1 MIDPVRFKKIL
12 VNLLKIL
19 VVVEL
24 VSAFSGGLGGHGW
37 GRFGVDLVIAGIL
50 YLTWERLSVVVAQ
63 KKEESWKLMETSPE
77 RAGLFNALVFSLLW
91 TDRIYENVP
100 PDRLRLIVTSYTL
113 IALGLVAA
121 FVKIGSGLMPL
132 VVSGALVL
140 GAVNL
145 VTWVIS
151 LERGEKE
158 TLQTELKLA
167 HDVQVSLMPKSDPSL
182 PGFEVAGISVPAANV
197 GGDLFDYA
205 QLGTNGGVFGI
216 SVFDVSGKGMQ
227 AAMSAVFTI
236 GAIAGEVDKSASPAV
251 VLTRLNKSIF
261 SHSKRG
267 HFVAFLMA
275 ALDTSRKTLTF
286 ANAGQTRPLLKSR
299 GELSWLDPPGV
310 RFPLGMQEDSTYEE
324 KTVQLAPGDILFML
338 TDGFTEAMNT
348 REELF
353 GAERVEE
360 VVRDAVIDGLTP
372 GAIIGRLTAAVHT
385 YAAGAPQHD
394 DMTIVVVKVL

>member
-1 MIDPVRFKKIL
+1 MIDPVKFKKIL

-19 VVVEL
+19 IVVEL
-24 VSAFSGGLGGHGW
+24 VSALANGAKGEGW

-50 YLTWERLSVVVAQ
+50 YLTWERITAVVAQ
-63 KKEESWKLMETSPE
+63 KKEESWKLMADSPE

-100 PDRLRLIVTSYTL
+100 PDRLRLIVISYTL
-113 IALGLVAA
+113 IGLGLVAA
-121 FVKIGSGLMPL
+121 FVQIGSGLMPL
-132 VVSGALVL
+132 VISGALVL

-158 TLQTELKLA
+158 SLQTELKLA
-167 HDVQVSLMPKSDPSL
+167 HDVQVSLMPKSAPSL
-182 PGFEVAGISVPAANV
+182 PGFDIAGTSVPAANV

-205 QLGTNGGVFGI
+205 PLGTDGGAFGI

-236 GAIAGEVDKSASPAV
+236 GAIAGEVDTSASPAV
-251 VLTRLNKSIF
+251 ILTRLNRSIF
-261 SHSKRG
+261 AHSRRG

-275 ALDTSRKTLTF
+275 ALDPAAKSVTI
-286 ANAGQTRPLLKSR
+286 ANAGQTKPLLKSR
-299 GELSWLDPPGV
+299 GALSWLEPRGV
-310 RFPLGMQEDSTYEE
+310 RFPLGMREESTYEE
-324 KTVQLAPGDILFML
+324 MTVQLSQGDVLIML
-338 TDGFTEAMNT
+338 TDGFTEAMNA

-353 GAERVEE
+353 GAERVED
-360 VVRDAVIDGLTP
+360 VVRDGAVDGLTSVQ
-372 GAIIGRLTAAVHT
+372 IIDRLTTSVRS
-385 YAAGAPQHD
+385 YAAGMPQHD

>member
-1 MIDPVRFKKIL
+1 MIDPVKFKKIL
-12 VNLLKIL
+12 VTLLKIL

-24 VSAFSGGLGGHGW
+24 FSALAGGMRGDGW

-50 YLTWERLSVVVAQ
+50 YLMWERLTTVVAQ
-63 KKEESWKLMETSPE
+63 KKEESWRLMQSSPE

-100 PDRLRLIVTSYTL
+100 PDRLRLIVISYTL

-121 FVKIGSGLMPL
+121 FIKIGSGMMPL

-167 HDVQVSLMPKSDPSL
+167 HDVQISLMPKSAPSL
-182 PGFEVAGISVPAANV
+182 PGYDIAGMSLPAANV
-197 GGDLFDYA
+197 GGDLYDYA
-205 QLGTNGGVFGI
+205 HLGTNGGVFGI

-236 GAIAGEVDKSASPAV
+236 GALAGEVGMSTSPAQI
-251 VLTRLNKSIF
+251 LTRLNRSVF
-261 SHSKRG
+261 SHSRRG
-267 HFVAFLMA
+267 HFVAYLLGAIDTA
-275 ALDTSRKTLTF
+275 AGTVRF
-286 ANAGQTRPLLKSR
+286 ANAGQTKPLLKSR
-299 GELSWLDPPGV
+299 SGLKWLDPPGV
-310 RFPLGMQEDSTYEE
+310 RFPLGMQEESAYEE
-324 KTVQLAPGDILFML
+324 MTVQLESGDVLFML
-338 TDGFTEAMNT
+338 TDGFTEAMNPH
-348 REELF
+348 EEMF
-353 GAERVEE
+353 GAEKVE
-360 VVRDAVIDGLTP
+360 DAVRGSAIDGLS
-372 GAIIGRLTAAVHT
+372 AEKIIERLTTSVRS

-394 DMTIVVVKVL
+394 DMTIVVVRVL

>member
-1 MIDPVRFKKIL
+1 MIDPVKFKKIL
-12 VNLLKIL
+12 VTLLKIL
-19 VVVEL
+19 IVVEL
-24 VSAFSGGLGGHGW
+24 VSALAEGSKGHGW

-50 YLTWERLSVVVAQ
+50 YLTWERLTAVVAQ
-63 KKEESWKLMETSPE
+63 KKEESWKMMEASPE

-100 PDRLRLIVTSYTL
+100 PDRLRLIVISYTL

-121 FVKIGSGLMPL
+121 FVQIGSGLMPL

-158 TLQTELKLA
+158 NLQTELKLA

-182 PGFEVAGISVPAANV
+182 PGFDIAGTSVPAANV

-205 QLGTNGGVFGI
+205 HLGTNGGVFGI

-236 GAIAGEVDKSASPAV
+236 GAIAGEVDMSASPAEI
-251 VLTRLNKSIF
+251 LTRLNKSIF
-261 SHSKRG
+261 AHSKRG
-267 HFVAFLMA
+267 HFVAFLLA
-275 ALDTSRKTLTF
+275 ALNTTEKTVTF
-286 ANAGQTRPLLKSR
+286 ANAGQTKPLLKSR
-299 GELSWLDPPGV
+299 EGLAWLDPPGV
-310 RFPLGMQEDSTYEE
+310 RFPLGMKDDSTYEE
-324 KTVQLAPGDILFML
+324 KTVQLAPGDILFLL

-348 REELF
+348 REEMF
-353 GAERVEE
+353 GTERVEE
-360 VVRDAVIDGLTP
+360 VLRDGVIDGLTSA
-372 GAIIGRLTAAVHT
+372 AIIERLTAAVRT
-385 YAAGAPQHD
+385 YATGTAQHD

>member
-1 MIDPVRFKKIL
+1 MIDPVKFKKIL
-12 VNLLKIL
+12 VTLLKIL

-24 VSAFSGGLGGHGW
+24 VTAFGAGMGGNGW

-50 YLTWERLSVVVAQ
+50 YLTWERLTTVVAQ
-63 KKEESWKLMETSPE
+63 KKEESWKRMQTSPE

-100 PDRLRLIVTSYTL
+100 PDRLRLIVMSYTL

-121 FVKIGSGLMPL
+121 FIKIGPGMMPL

-167 HDVQVSLMPKSDPSL
+167 HDVQVSLMPKCAPSL
-182 PGFEVAGISVPAANV
+182 TGYDIAGMSLPAANV

-205 QLGTNGGVFGI
+205 PLGTNGGVFGI

-236 GAIAGEVDKSASPAV
+236 GALAGEVGTSTSPAQI
-251 VLTRLNKSIF
+251 LTRLNRSVF
-261 SHSKRG
+261 SHSRRG
-267 HFVAFLMA
+267 HFVAYLLGAIDTA
-275 ALDTSRKTLTF
+275 ARTVRF
-286 ANAGQTRPLLKSR
+286 ANAGQTKPLLKSR
-299 GELSWLDPPGV
+299 SGLKWLDPPGV
-310 RFPLGMQEDSTYEE
+310 RFPLGMQEESAYEE
-324 KTVQLAPGDILFML
+324 MTVPLESGDVLFML
-338 TDGFTEAMNT
+338 TDGFTEAMNP
-348 REELF
+348 REEMF

-360 VVRDAVIDGLTP
+360 AVRGSAIDGFS
-372 GAIIGRLTAAVHT
+372 AEKIIERLTTSVRS

-394 DMTIVVVKVL
+394 DMTIVVVRVL

>member
-1 MIDPVRFKKIL
+1 MIDPVKFKKIL
-12 VNLLKIL
+12 VTLLKIL
-19 VVVEL
+19 VDVEL
-24 VSAFSGGLGGHGW
+24 FSALAGGMRGDGW

-50 YLTWERLSVVVAQ
+50 YLMWERLTTVVAQ
-63 KKEESWKLMETSPE
+63 KKEESWRLMQSSPE

-100 PDRLRLIVTSYTL
+100 PDRLRLIVISYTL

-121 FVKIGSGLMPL
+121 FIKIGSGMMPL

-167 HDVQVSLMPKSDPSL
+167 HDVQISLMPKSAPSL
-182 PGFEVAGISVPAANV
+182 PGYDIAGMSLPAANV
-197 GGDLFDYA
+197 GGDLYDYA
-205 QLGTNGGVFGI
+205 HLGTNGGVFGI

-236 GAIAGEVDKSASPAV
+236 GALAGEVGMSTSPAQI
-251 VLTRLNKSIF
+251 LTRLNRSVF
-261 SHSKRG
+261 SHSRRG
-267 HFVAFLMA
+267 HFVAYLLGAIDTA
-275 ALDTSRKTLTF
+275 AGTVRF
-286 ANAGQTRPLLKSR
+286 ANAGQTKPLLKSR
-299 GELSWLDPPGV
+299 SGLKWLDPPGV
-310 RFPLGMQEDSTYEE
+310 RFPLGMQEESAYEE
-324 KTVQLAPGDILFML
+324 MTVQLESGDVLFML
-338 TDGFTEAMNT
+338 TDGFTEAMNPH
-348 REELF
+348 EEMF
-353 GAERVEE
+353 GAEKVE
-360 VVRDAVIDGLTP
+360 DAVRGSAIDGLS
-372 GAIIGRLTAAVHT
+372 AEKIIERLTTSVRS

-394 DMTIVVVKVL
+394 DMTIVVVRVL

>member
-1 MIDPVRFKKIL
+1 
-12 VNLLKIL
+12 
-19 VVVEL
+19 
-24 VSAFSGGLGGHGW
+24 
-37 GRFGVDLVIAGIL
+37 
-50 YLTWERLSVVVAQ
+50 
-63 KKEESWKLMETSPE
+63 METSPE

-197 GGDLFDYA
+197 GG
-205 QLGTNGGVFGI
+205 GPV
-216 SVFDVSGKGMQ
+216 
-227 AAMSAVFTI
+227 
-236 GAIAGEVDKSASPAV
+236 
-251 VLTRLNKSIF
+251 RL
-261 SHSKRG
+261 RT
-267 HFVAFLMA
+267 AR
-275 ALDTSRKTLTF
+275 DER
-286 ANAGQTRPLLKSR
+286 R
-299 GELSWLDPPGV
+299 GV
-310 RFPLGMQEDSTYEE
+310 RHLGLRRLGE
-324 KTVQLAPGDILFML
+324 
-338 TDGFTEAMNT
+338 
-348 REELF
+348 
-353 GAERVEE
+353 
-360 VVRDAVIDGLTP
+360 RDAGGDVRRLHDRGDC
-372 GAIIGRLTAAVHT
+372 GGGR
-385 YAAGAPQHD
+385 
-394 DMTIVVVKVL
+394 

>member
-1 MIDPVRFKKIL
+1 MIDPVKFKKIL
-12 VNLLKIL
+12 VTLLKIL

-24 VSAFSGGLGGHGW
+24 FSAFAGGVGGHGW
-37 GRFGVDLVIAGIL
+37 GRFGVDLVVAGIL
-50 YLTWERLSVVVAQ
+50 YLTWERLTTAVTQ
-63 KKEESWKLMETSPE
+63 KKEESWRLMQSFPE

-100 PDRLRLIVTSYTL
+100 PDRLRLIVISYTL

-121 FVKIGSGLMPL
+121 FVKIGPGMMPL

-158 TLQTELKLA
+158 GLQTELKLA
-167 HDVQVSLMPKSDPSL
+167 HDVQISLMPKSAPSI
-182 PGFEVAGISVPAANV
+182 PGFDIAGMSLPAANV
-197 GGDLFDYA
+197 GGDLYDYTP
-205 QLGTNGGVFGI
+205 LGTNGGVFGI

-236 GAIAGEVDKSASPAV
+236 GALAGEVGMSTSPAQI
-251 VLTRLNKSIF
+251 LTRLNRSVF
-261 SHSKRG
+261 THSRRG
-267 HFVAFLMA
+267 HFVAYLIG
-275 ALDTSRKTLTF
+275 ALDTGAKTMRF
-286 ANAGQTRPLLKSR
+286 ANAGQTKPLLKSR
-299 GELSWLDPPGV
+299 SGLRWLDPPGV
-310 RFPLGMQEDSTYEE
+310 RFPLGMQEESAYEE
-324 KTVQLAPGDILFML
+324 MTVQLEGGDVLFML
-338 TDGFTEAMNT
+338 TDGFTEAMNP
-348 REELF
+348 REEMF

-360 VVRDAVIDGLTP
+360 AVTGSAIDGLS
-372 GAIIGRLTAAVHT
+372 AEKIIERLTTSVRS

-394 DMTIVVVKVL
+394 DMTIVVVRVL

>member
-1 MIDPVRFKKIL
+1 MIDPVKFKKIL
-12 VNLLKIL
+12 VTLLKIL

-24 VSAFSGGLGGHGW
+24 FSALAGARP
-37 GRFGVDLVIAGIL
+37 RFGVDLVIAGIL
-50 YLTWERLSVVVAQ
+50 YLMWERLTTVVAQ
-63 KKEESWKLMETSPE
+63 KKEESWRLMQSSPE

-100 PDRLRLIVTSYTL
+100 PDRLRLIVISYTL

-121 FVKIGSGLMPL
+121 FIKIGSGMMPL

-167 HDVQVSLMPKSDPSL
+167 HDVQISLMPKSAPSL
-182 PGFEVAGISVPAANV
+182 PGYDIAGMSLPAANV
-197 GGDLFDYA
+197 GGDLYDYA
-205 QLGTNGGVFGI
+205 HLGTNGGVFGI

-236 GAIAGEVDKSASPAV
+236 GALAGEVGMSTSPAQI
-251 VLTRLNKSIF
+251 LTRLNRSVF
-261 SHSKRG
+261 SHSRRG
-267 HFVAFLMA
+267 HFVAYLLGAIDTA
-275 ALDTSRKTLTF
+275 AGTVRF
-286 ANAGQTRPLLKSR
+286 ANAGQTKPLLKSR
-299 GELSWLDPPGV
+299 SGLKWLDPPGV
-310 RFPLGMQEDSTYEE
+310 RFPLGMQEESAYEE
-324 KTVQLAPGDILFML
+324 MTVQLESGDVLFML
-338 TDGFTEAMNT
+338 TDGFTEAMNPH
-348 REELF
+348 EEMF
-353 GAERVEE
+353 GAEKVE
-360 VVRDAVIDGLTP
+360 DAVRGSAIDGLS
-372 GAIIGRLTAAVHT
+372 AEKIIECLTTSVRS

-394 DMTIVVVKVL
+394 DMTIVVVRVL

>member
-1 MIDPVRFKKIL
+1 MIDPVKFKKIL

-24 VSAFSGGLGGHGW
+24 VSALAEGMEGHGW

-50 YLTWERLSVVVAQ
+50 YLTWERLTAVVAQ
-63 KKEESWKLMETSPE
+63 KKEESWKLMQASPE

-100 PDRLRLIVTSYTL
+100 PDRLRLIVISYTL

-121 FVKIGSGLMPL
+121 YIQIGSGLMPL

-158 TLQTELKLA
+158 SLQTELKLA
-167 HDVQVSLMPKSDPSL
+167 HDVQVSLMPKADPSL
-182 PGFEVAGISVPAANV
+182 PGFDITGMSAPAANV

-205 QLGTNGGVFGI
+205 PLGEGGGAFGI

-236 GAIAGEVDKSASPAV
+236 GAIAGEVDRSASPAV
-251 VLTRLNKSIF
+251 ILTRLNRSIF
-261 SHSKRG
+261 THSRRG

-275 ALDTSRKTLTF
+275 ALDTQKKTVTV
-286 ANAGQTRPLLKSR
+286 ANAGQTRPLLKT
-299 GELSWLDPPGV
+299 GGMLKWLDPPGV
-310 RFPLGMQEDSTYEE
+310 RFPLGMKEDSAYEE
-324 KTVQLAPGDILFML
+324 LTVQLAPGDILLML
-338 TDGFTEAMNT
+338 TDGYTEAMNAK
-348 REELF
+348 EELF
-353 GAERVEE
+353 GTERVEG
-360 VVRDAVIDGLTP
+360 VVRDGAVDGLSS
-372 GAIIGRLTAAVHT
+372 GAIIERLTAAVRTHAT
-385 YAAGAPQHD
+385 GVPQHD

>member
-1 MIDPVRFKKIL
+1 MIDPVKFKKIL

-19 VVVEL
+19 VVIEL
-24 VSAFSGGLGGHGW
+24 VSALNQGAKGNGW
-37 GRFGVDLVIAGIL
+37 GRFGVDLVSAGIL
-50 YLTWERLSVVVAQ
+50 YLTWERITTVVRQ
-63 KKEESWKLMETSPE
+63 KKEESWKMMESSPE

-100 PDRLRLIVTSYTL
+100 PDRLRLIVISYTL

-121 FVKIGSGLMPL
+121 FVQIGSGLMPL

-158 TLQTELKLA
+158 SLQTELKLA
-167 HDVQVSLMPKSDPSL
+167 HDVQVSLMPKADPRI
-182 PGFEVAGISVPAANV
+182 PGFEIAGMSVPAANV

-205 QLGTNGGVFGI
+205 HLGSNGAVFGI

-236 GAIAGEVDKSASPAV
+236 GGIAGEVDKSTSPAV
-251 VLTRLNKSIF
+251 ILTRLNKSIF
-261 SHSKRG
+261 AHSRRG

-275 ALDTSRKTLTF
+275 ALDIVKKTVTF
-286 ANAGQTRPLLKSR
+286 ANAGQTRPLLR
-299 GELSWLDPPGV
+299 RTNGLRWLDPPGV
-310 RFPLGMQEDSTYEE
+310 RFPLGMTEESTYDEM
-324 KTVQLAPGDILFML
+324 TVQLEQGDILCML
-338 TDGFTEAMNT
+338 TDGFTEAMNS
-348 REELF
+348 REEVF
-353 GAERVEE
+353 GQERVEE
-360 VVRDAVIDGLTP
+360 IVRDPAIDGLSAS
-372 GAIIGRLTAAVHT
+372 AIIERLTAAVHT
-385 YAAGAPQHD
+385 YAAGVPQHD